1 MDNRA
6 AILDAAERR
15 TRLGG
20 YGGFSFRDVAQDV
33 GIKSSSV
40 HYHFPTKQ
48 ALGQA
53 LADRYVE
60 RLRDVLGD
68 PSAHSSRT
76 ALRSVV
82 QLFITANETDDL
94 MCLCGILGAE
104 SDLVPR
110 EISVR
115 IAEYFSE
122 LTSWLENV
130 FDGDDAKARAQLVI
144 ASLEGG
150 MIMSRSSNDPS
161 ILRDIANQLE
171 KAILTDK
178 V

>member
-1 MDNRA
+1 MSNRT

-20 YGGFSFRDVAQDV
+20 YGGFSFRDIAQDV

-40 HYHFPTKQ
+40 HYHFPTKE

-53 LADRYVE
+53 IAQRYVE
-60 RLRDVLGD
+60 RLRDALGD
-68 PSAHSSRT
+68 PSAHSSKT

-82 QLFITANETDDL
+82 QLFIGANETDDL

-104 SDLVPR
+104 SDFVPR

-122 LTSWLENV
+122 LTSWLEKV
-130 FDGDDAKARAQLVI
+130 FDGDDARARAQLVI

-150 MIMSRSSNDPS
+150 MIISRSSDDPN
-161 ILRDIANQLE
+161 ILRSIAKQLE
-171 KAILTDK
+171 KTVLTDK
-178 V
+178 A